1 MEKLRLS
8 SYTIPVR
15 LEGNE
20 GKYMLVHGYTGAI
33 DIVEGNIWNQMKEY
47 PLNSYFSSDVIQFFL
62 KRGYLTS
69 RSDAEEKKYVIEFAD
84 KLHQAQSKL
93 YKTFG
98 FIVSYDCNFRCPYCF
113 ENKISKDGE
122 KWSKQVFTREMVDK
136 AYDAI
141 IKIEPQRKLH
151 FKQLLLF
158 GGEPLLRE
166 NKEIVKYIVRKGAE
180 LGYTFKVISNGY
192 DVDYFKEILSSEYFS
207 FFQITLDGNMKH
219 HNARRF
225 HYVEGNSFDKIV
237 TNVGTLLDRG
247 IYVLLKVNT
256 DKNNFHDFM
265 SLKEQFDLLGYTQN
279 PNCEIKSSFLREFE
293 YNTNKLNDIDYISSV
308 MELNKMHKEEYNG
321 EIYTHDYG
329 IYHHF
334 YYSLK
339 NKSRCR
345 LYGAS
350 CSSQY
355 GCFLFD
361 PYGDIYTCLELV
373 GRKEFTIGTYLPDDK
388 IHWSEVR
395 DHWFKRNVGN
405 LKGCQD
411 CKYALLCGGPCLARL
426 PYSKNGFES
435 MYCDSFK
442 RIFPLSVNKAYIAY
456 ENNC

>member
-1 MEKLRLS
+1 
-8 SYTIPVR
+8 
-15 LEGNE
+15 
-20 GKYMLVHGYTGAI
+20 
-33 DIVEGNIWNQMKEY
+33 
-47 PLNSYFSSDVIQFFL
+47 
-62 KRGYLTS
+62 
-69 RSDAEEKKYVIEFAD
+69 
-84 KLHQAQSKL
+84 
-93 YKTFG
+93 
-98 FIVSYDCNFRCPYCF
+98 
-113 ENKISKDGE
+113 
-122 KWSKQVFTREMVDK
+122 
-136 AYDAI
+136 
-141 IKIEPQRKLH
+141 
-151 FKQLLLF
+151 
-158 GGEPLLRE
+158 
-166 NKEIVKYIVRKGAE
+166 
-180 LGYTFKVISNGY
+180 
-192 DVDYFKEILSSEYFS
+192 
-207 FFQITLDGNMKH
+207 MKH

-279 PNCEIKSSFLREFE
+279 PNFEIKSSFLREFE

-426 PYSKNGFES
+426 PYSKMDSNQCIVIVLKGFFH
-435 MYCDSFK
+435 C
-442 RIFPLSVNKAYIAY
+442 L
-456 ENNC
+456 

>member
-219 HNARRF
+219 HNARR
-225 HYVEGNSFDKIV
+225 
-237 TNVGTLLDRG
+237 L
-247 IYVLLKVNT
+247 
-256 DKNNFHDFM
+256 
-265 SLKEQFDLLGYTQN
+265 SL
-279 PNCEIKSSFLREFE
+279 C
-293 YNTNKLNDIDYISSV
+293 
-308 MELNKMHKEEYNG
+308 
-321 EIYTHDYG
+321 
-329 IYHHF
+329 
-334 YYSLK
+334 
-339 NKSRCR
+339 
-345 LYGAS
+345 
-350 CSSQY
+350 
-355 GCFLFD
+355 
-361 PYGDIYTCLELV
+361 
-373 GRKEFTIGTYLPDDK
+373 
-388 IHWSEVR
+388 
-395 DHWFKRNVGN
+395 
-405 LKGCQD
+405 
-411 CKYALLCGGPCLARL
+411 
-426 PYSKNGFES
+426 
-435 MYCDSFK
+435 
-442 RIFPLSVNKAYIAY
+442 
-456 ENNC
+456 